1 MLNRILAL
9 TLVAGLALATAGPTG
24 AMAQAGGGG
33 AGGPA
38 GGGGRG
44 GGGGGSGTGP
54 AGGAGQATKAAD
66 GSELLPIRKI
76 TLYRSGVGAF
86 QRDGLV
92 DGNSKVELKFDVTQ
106 INDILKSLQLL
117 DLDGGRIDS
126 VSYASRDPLAR
137 RLNSF
142 SVPIADNPSL
152 SMLLSRLRGSRV
164 TLTAAEG
171 EFTGTVLG
179 VETRKVASI
188 GGGKDAPVVETP
200 FVTLVTAKGIVSI
213 NINGVTNFNIVD
225 KQLADELG
233 RALSA
238 VADSRG
244 ERTKSVDLTLSG
256 NGGRR
261 VVVRYV
267 HEMPVWKTSYRLL
280 LDDAA
285 EVKNAGKDAAKS
297 GGSLGLQGWAIVENT
312 TDTDWKDVRLSLVS
326 GRPVSFKMDLAEPL
340 YMGRPEIAVPTIPG
354 VLPKMY
360 AAGTE
365 SAAKAEA
372 RATAAIAMAPASA
385 MVGGGSTFKDR
396 ANRARDTSEMNV
408 AGGLAPMEI
417 SPEDL
422 SKYSPQSQATAGEI
436 GEVFF
441 FEVTNPIT
449 VERQRSAMI
458 PFLSA
463 NVSGRRV
470 SIYNQNDRA
479 DHPMRGVEITN
490 TSDLQLL
497 PGPLAVFDGTAYA
510 GDATINQVSPGEKRL
525 LAYAVDLDV
534 AVNTKNDSKGDIVK
548 VKIVNGAFEQ
558 TVKQINSQ
566 TYTFVN
572 KDQKRAR
579 TFIVEHPRM
588 DGWTLVA
595 PAKPEGETQDLLRF
609 EAVAE
614 AGKSVD
620 LTVRQERIDYQRV
633 GLSSFGYATLAVWQK
648 AGKLSDA
655 VMAAFSEL
663 SKRNTAIANSERTIA
678 ELDRQLEINTRE
690 QTRVS
695 ETMQRLPQ
703 NGELYGDYTKEL
715 KELNNAIKPMRAQR
729 KSEGEKLETLRREM
743 EAFASNLNVE

>member
-24 AMAQAGGGG
+24 AMAQA
-33 AGGPA
+33 
-38 GGGGRG
+38 

-326 GRPVSFKMDLAEPL
+326 GRPVSFRMDLAEPL

-365 SAAKAEA
+365 KAVVLENQ
-372 RATAAIAMAPASA
+372 ATAKMSMPAPASA
-385 MVGGGSTFKDR
+385 MSMPTSSNRMAARRNEKSDSRGMPDGASGG
-396 ANRARDTSEMNV
+396 
-408 AGGLAPMEI
+408 MEI
-417 SPEDL
+417 SAEDL

-490 TSDLQLL
+490 TSALQLL